1 MTTIESASGVR
12 IPARLSAPEQ
22 AERLALPTAAPVTT
36 ADAGAVPTRADVDT
50 SVWRRRYALI
60 LTVSDLVAVLVAVF
74 GTQLALSAI
83 TGQGLSPLAW
93 GVLVLLAVGWMC
105 VLAITDTRSFRV
117 VGSGSTEFKR
127 VWDASFALLA
137 TATIATFL
145 FGLDIG
151 RSLVLLSLP
160 VGVSLLFIERALWRQ
175 WLKAARRNGQ
185 YSARVLVVGA
195 GPSVNQVVRDFVRSP
210 QSGYRV
216 VGVCMPTGE
225 VGATMEGTDIP
236 IMGTTAA
243 ISGALEA
250 TGADTVVV
258 TGADDLPPDKVK
270 EISWALEA
278 GKQHLLLAPSITD
291 IAGPRIHTRP
301 AAGLPLIHVETPR
314 FTNSQRII
322 KRSFDIV
329 VSSIFIVLLLPV
341 FAVIAAVVKLTSAGP
356 VLYRQE
362 RVGHNGEPF
371 HMLKFRSMRMGAD
384 AELAQLLADQGTSE
398 QPLFKIKDDPR
409 ITPVG
414 RVLRKYSLDELP
426 QLFNAWGGSMSLVGP
441 RPQIAA
447 EVALYSS
454 AARRRLLVR
463 PGLTGLWQVSGRS
476 TLDWEQTVRLDLYY
490 VENWSLLGDVSIL
503 LRTVKAVV
511 APGETAH

>member
-1 MTTIESASGVR
+1 MATIDTAPHLATPVHPSTLTPRSGGS
-12 IPARLSAPEQ
+12 IQ
-22 AERLALPTAAPVTT
+22 
-36 ADAGAVPTRADVDT
+36 ADASPVGVPA
-50 SVWRRRYALI
+50 WRRRFAQI
-60 LTVSDLVAVLVAVF
+60 LEVSDLVAVLIAVF
-74 GTQLALSAI
+74 GTHLILAAV
-83 TGQGLSPLAW
+83 TGVGATSTDW
-93 GVLVLLAVGWMC
+93 IVETVLVLGWLTGLAV
-105 VLAITDTRSFRV
+105 ADTRSFRV

-137 TATIATFL
+137 TATIVTFM

-151 RSLVLLSLP
+151 RSLVLLSFP
-160 VGVSLLFIERALWRQ
+160 VGVGLLFAERAFWRQ
-175 WLKAARRNGQ
+175 WLKRRRRSGAFAAR
-185 YSARVLVVGA
+185 ALVVGA
-195 GPSVNQVVRDFVRSP
+195 GPSVTQVVRDLQRSP
-210 QSGYRV
+210 QSGYHV

-225 VGATMEGTDIP
+225 VGATTGMNVP
-236 IMGTTAA
+236 VMGTTEA
-243 ISGALEA
+243 ISQALAA

-291 IAGPRIHTRP
+291 IAGPRLHTRP
-301 AAGLPLIHVETPR
+301 VAGLPLIHVETPR
-314 FTNSQRII
+314 FSRGQRLL
-322 KRSFDIV
+322 KRSFDISI
-329 VSSIFIVLLLPV
+329 SSFFIVALLPV
-341 FAVIAAVVKLTSAGP
+341 LATIAIIVKTTSQGP

-362 RVGHNGEPF
+362 RVGHNGTPF
-371 HMLKFRSMRMGAD
+371 HMLKFRSMRTGAD
-384 AELAQLLADQGTSE
+384 AELAALLAEQGTSE

-409 ITPVG
+409 ITGVG
-414 RVLRKYSLDELP
+414 RILRKYSLDELP

-476 TLDWEQTVRLDLYY
+476 ALDWEQTVRLDLYY
-490 VENWSLLGDVSIL
+490 VENWSLLGDISIL
-503 LRTVKAVV
+503 LRTVKAVI